1 MNEKLKTQ
9 SGAVYELVPNGAYF
23 ADDTAKLIFVFPDGK
38 TYEQVETDIEGN
50 DRLQILDASGETVET
65 KIGYSYLD
73 GITKKNDYV
82 IDTKQVE
89 AGTDEAGE
97 TLYTTENVIGTAL
110 IVNLKKADL
119 RTEVDAAKKQ
129 IANLNETVDMLIL
142 SNLEG

>member
-1 MNEKLKTQ
+1 MNEKLKTK
-9 SGAVYELVPNGAYF
+9 SGAVYDLVPNGAYF
-23 ADDTAKLIFVFPDGK
+23 AEDTAKLIFVFPEGK
-38 TYEQVETDIEGN
+38 TYEQVENDIDGN
-50 DRLQILDASGETVET
+50 DRLQILDASGEAVET

-82 IDTKQVE
+82 VGTKQVE
-89 AGTDEAGE
+89 TGTDEAGE

-119 RTEVDAAKKQ
+119 RTEVDAAKEQ

>member
-89 AGTDEAGE
+89 AGE

>member
-1 MNEKLKTQ
+1 M
-9 SGAVYELVPNGAYF
+9 A
-23 ADDTAKLIFVFPDGK
+23 TAISTAL
-38 TYEQVETDIEGN
+38 
-50 DRLQILDASGETVET
+50 S
-65 KIGYSYLD
+65 
-73 GITKKNDYV
+73 KKNDYV

-97 TLYTTENVIGTAL
+97 TLHTTENVIGTAL

-119 RTEVDAAKKQ
+119 RTEVDAAKEQ